1 MYGRNDGYG
10 RRHQIIHIINQS
22 APCRKVG
29 SINKQMANNYKA
41 SAPQGGDNAQRN
53 GGFNQGTQSNHISSS
68 TTKDFPVA
76 LTVAGGAGVVIR
88 YAQWMS
94 GKSDEQRKT
103 GWKILGILGGG
114 CLAIYGATKGFDFL
128 LKKLERI
135 AEDESYKTRR
145 KADIE
150 KECAIIEAKINAKIR
165 KMEAESAIKAA
176 AKNAQKEDNQ
186 ATHSEQLV
194 AEGQSP
200 SQVPSMTGAEIK
212 AAAKNAPKPQFLLDG
227 IIKEGSICM
236 LLAPE
241 KIGKSTF
248 VMQLVDALSKGE
260 TFCLPVNQYKNTP
273 TDVIYYDFELD
284 RDDYADR
291 YGNSSTMDKI
301 ELVRKKDWV
310 SIDAWLSDIE
320 EKVSASTKNKVI
332 VVDTMSSI
340 VGNDDESAKVINRRI
355 KALKDTMASKGIF
368 ISFIF
373 ICHTIKDY
381 ESWKPITAKDI
392 RGSQLLTGLA
402 DTTLALEPTKWG
414 NNHIMFKQID
424 SRKTGL
430 EEQAFLLERINEPGN
445 WHFCFKKMV
454 NEQENLPNKNGRN
467 ESTMQEQGT
476 KESIEERNARWQK
489 KYDEGMSCNEI
500 AKEAG
505 VSRQTVSNNINKWRG
520 KGRKNVENKDCNGQG
535 TE

>member
-1 MYGRNDGYG
+1 MKK
-10 RRHQIIHIINQS
+10 IS
-22 APCRKVG
+22 E
-29 SINKQMANNYKA
+29 A
-41 SAPQGGDNAQRN
+41 SAPLGGDNAQGISR
-53 GGFNQGTQSNHISSS
+53 FYQGTQSNHISSS
-68 TTKDFPVA
+68 TTKDLPVA
-76 LTVAGGAGVVIR
+76 FKVTRGVGGVLG
-88 YAQWMS
+88 YSKWMA
-94 GKSDEQRKT
+94 GKSKEKQKEA
-103 GWKILGILGGG
+103 WKILLILGGG
-114 CLAIYGATKGFDFL
+114 VLVAYGAKKGIDFL
-128 LKKLERI
+128 LKKSERK

-150 KECAIIEAKINAKIR
+150 KECAIIEAKTNAKIR

-176 AKNAQKEDNQ
+176 AKNTQKEDNQ
-186 ATHSEQLV
+186 ATHSEQPI
-194 AEGQSP
+194 AGGQSL

-248 VMQLVDALSKGE
+248 IMQLVDALSKGE
-260 TFCLPVNQYKNTP
+260 KFCLPVNQYKNTP

-430 EEQAFLLERINEPGN
+430 EEQAFLLERVIEPGN

-454 NEQENLPNKNGRN
+454 NEQENLPNKNRQN
-467 ESTMQEQGT
+467 ESTTQKRGTNESQE
-476 KESIEERNARWQK
+476 ARSDCWQRM
-489 KYDEGMSCNEI
+489 YDEGTSCEEI
-500 AKEAG
+500 AAREG
-505 VSRQTVSNNINKWRG
+505 LSRQTISKHVRKKLG
-520 KGRKNVENKDCNGQG
+520 KGRKRKDMGGSEQKG
-535 TE
+535 K

>member
-1 MYGRNDGYG
+1 MKTNF
-10 RRHQIIHIINQS
+10 
-22 APCRKVG
+22 K
-29 SINKQMANNYKA
+29 KA
-41 SAPQGGDNAQRN
+41 SAPLGGDNAQGISR
-53 GGFNQGTQSNHISSS
+53 FNQGTQSNHISSS
-68 TTKDFPVA
+68 TTKDLPVA
-76 LTVAGGAGVVIR
+76 FKVTRGVGSVLEYSKWMVGKSKEKQKEVWKIFLILAGGGLV
-88 YAQWMS
+88 
-94 GKSDEQRKT
+94 
-103 GWKILGILGGG
+103 
-114 CLAIYGATKGFDFL
+114 IYGAKKGIDFL

-150 KECAIIEAKINAKIR
+150 KECAIIEAKTNAKIR

-186 ATHSEQLV
+186 ATHSEQPI

-200 SQVPSMTGAEIK
+200 SQVPSMTGAAIK

-260 TFCLPVNQYKNTP
+260 KFCLPVNQYKNIP

-284 RDDYADR
+284 RDDYTDR
-291 YGNSSTMDKI
+291 YGNSSTMDKV
-301 ELVRKKDWV
+301 ELVRKKDWE
-310 SIDAWLSDIE
+310 SINSWLNDIE
-320 EKVSASTKNKVI
+320 ERVSASKNHKVI
-332 VVDTMSSI
+332 VADTMSSI

-476 KESIEERNARWQK
+476 KESIEERNTRWQK

-500 AKEAG
+500 AKETG
-505 VSRQTVSNNINKWRG
+505 VSRQTVSNNINTWRG
-520 KGRKNVENKDCNGQG
+520 KGRKKVENKDCNGQG
-535 TE
+535 TK